1 MKSFI
6 GLTLLFVLLTSTSVF
21 SQTKK
26 HFSDFT
32 AGMQNTEYEQQ
43 ALEAVNKKAANEKW
57 KESYTQAVITS
68 DDWKIEYNEITGSI
82 ICRKLY
88 MVLYG
93 VWPDGRCKAVQF
105 GFRQD
110 YLGGGKYSKTLQYN
124 SIGDMEDI
132 ECD

>member
-1 MKSFI
+1 MKTFI
-6 GLTLLFVLLTSTSVF
+6 GLAVLLVLLTSTSLF

-32 AGMQNTEYEQQ
+32 AGMQNTELSQQ
-43 ALEAVNKKAANEKW
+43 ALDAVNKKAENEKW
-57 KESYTQAVITS
+57 KERYSQAVITS
-68 DDWKIEYNEITGSI
+68 DDWKTEYNEITGNI

-93 VWPDGRCKAVQF
+93 TWPDGRCKAVQF

-110 YLGGGKYSKTLQYN
+110 YTGGGSYSPTLQYN

-132 ECD
+132 ECE